1 MTFRAVV
8 GIVAVLLS
16 ALNLFGQTPTGP
28 AAMGQWGAVLR
39 WPVVAIHMHVLPDG
53 RVLSWERKDT
63 VLTTE
68 TWLWNPKAPADFTK
82 VMNPF
87 ASVFCSG
94 HTFLP
99 DGKVLVAGGHHFKD
113 GFGEKTVTFFDP
125 KTNTWTKG
133 PNMNDGRWYP
143 TATALRNG
151 DVLVVGGSAQSGQE
165 AVANPLPQ
173 VWQTASGTWR
183 DLTGALRAVPL
194 YPMILLAPDGRA
206 IAVGPNPESMFLDTA
221 GTGDWTEGPQANGP
235 YRDYGSAVEY
245 RPGKILLVG
254 GALPPTETAETL
266 DLNAPPPLKWQKAAS
281 MAFKRRQLN
290 ATLLPDGTVLVTGG
304 SSAPGFNNADGSV
317 LASEIW
323 DPDTGKWT
331 TVASQSVRRLYHS
344 TAALLPDG
352 RVLSAGGGMPPSPE
366 GGDRDHRDAQIYSP
380 PYLFRGARPQ
390 LTSAPASVGFYQQ
403 FRVSTPYPADVA
415 RVTWIRLSSVTHA
428 FNQSQRFNELSYTR
442 SGATELTIT
451 SPRVEECPPGPYLLF
466 LLNGQGVPS
475 EGKVVF
481 IR

>member
-1 MTFRAVV
+1 MTRRVV
-8 GIVAVLLS
+8 IVAAVLFLAS
-16 ALNLFGQTPTGP
+16 LQLVAQTTGP
-28 AAMGQWGAVLR
+28 AAFGQWGPVFR
-39 WPVVAIHMHVLPDG
+39 WPVVAIHLHVLPDG
-53 RVLSWERKDT
+53 HVLSWERKDT

-68 TWLWNPKAPADFTK
+68 TWLWDPKAPEDFKK

-99 DGKVLVAGGHHFKD
+99 DGKLLVAGGHHFKD
-113 GFGEKTVTFFDP
+113 GFGERTATIFNGPTD
-125 KTNTWTKG
+125 TWTKG

-143 TATALRNG
+143 TATALANG
-151 DVLVVGGSAQSGQE
+151 DVLVVGGSAQFGEE
-165 AVANPLPQ
+165 ARPNPLPQ
-173 VWQTASGTWR
+173 VWQTATSTWR
-183 DLTGALRAVPL
+183 DLTGAIRAVPL
-194 YPMILLAPDGRA
+194 YPLILLAPDGRA
-206 IAVGPNPESMFLDTA
+206 IMVGPNPESMFLDTA

-254 GALPPTETAETL
+254 GGPPTDSAETL
-266 DLNAPPPLKWQKAAS
+266 DLNVSPLKWRTAAH

-304 SSAPGFNNADGSV
+304 SSSPGFNNADGKV

-323 DPDTGKWT
+323 DPDTDRWT
-331 TVASQSVRRLYHS
+331 TVARQDVRRLYHS

-366 GGDRDHRDAQIYSP
+366 GGDTDHRNAQIYSP
-380 PYLFRGARPQ
+380 AYLYRGPRPQ
-390 LTSAPASVGFYQQ
+390 LTSAPYSVGFYQP
-403 FRVSTPYPADVA
+403 FTVSTPYSADIA

-428 FNQSQRFNELSYTR
+428 FNQSQRFNELAFTR
-442 SGATELTIT
+442 SGAAELTVT
-451 SPRVEECPPGPYLLF
+451 SPRREECPPGPYLLF
-466 LLNGQGVPS
+466 LLNGKGVPS